1 MTHIGN
7 APLLRYRM
15 AQKGIPASKVSQI
28 KERLQASDERMAKIV
43 GVSRKTFITHANKK
57 SFNPQEAE
65 RILRV
70 EEILDLAKDLIGSP
84 AQVRVWL
91 EAPNRSLGGEAPFDL
106 LVSPSG
112 AEAVHDVLLRMRY
125 GVFA

>member
-1 MTHIGN
+1 MTQVGN
-7 APLLRYRM
+7 PSLLRYRK
-15 AQKGIPASKVSQI
+15 AKKGISPSKVTSV

-43 GVSRKTFITHANKK
+43 GVSRKTFITHASKK
-57 SFNPQEAE
+57 AFSPEEAE

-70 EEILDLAKDLIGSP
+70 EEILDLAKDLIGGP
-84 AQVRVWL
+84 GQVRTWL
-91 EAPNRSLGGEAPFDL
+91 MAPNRSLGGEKPFDL

-112 AEAVHDVLLRMRY
+112 AEAVHDSLLRMRY